1 MKTWKLVSGIIS
13 MVISLVVTF
22 QSCAVGV
29 LEAMGAEGSDS
40 ASGII
45 VAILLIAGGVVS
57 VATRK
62 GGKGGNIAIISIYG
76 IAAISGS
83 PQRYTK
89 TLMCGLFGAASAC
102 CWQLFLLRKGQ
113 SSLFRRMTR
122 QSDRKRDGE
131 GRLFLYYLSLRYG
144 QRP

>member
-40 ASGII
+40 ASGIS

-76 IAAISGS
+76 IAAIIGFTAKVYEDLNVWAVWCCVCVLLAVISLAKGTEQPV
-83 PQRYTK
+83 PQDDE
-89 TLMCGLFGAASAC
+89 A
-102 CWQLFLLRKGQ
+102 
-113 SSLFRRMTR
+113 
-122 QSDRKRDGE
+122 E
-131 GRLFLYYLSLRYG
+131 
-144 QRP
+144 

>member
-57 VATRK
+57 VAMRK
-62 GGKGGNIAIISIYG
+62 GGKGGDIAIISIYG
-76 IAAISGS
+76 IAAVIGFTAEI
-83 PQRYTK
+83 YTD
-89 TLMCGLFGAASAC
+89 LIVWAAWCCICVLLAVVSLVEGAEWPVPKDDEVA
-102 CWQLFLLRKGQ
+102 
-113 SSLFRRMTR
+113 
-122 QSDRKRDGE
+122 
-131 GRLFLYYLSLRYG
+131 
-144 QRP
+144 

>member
-76 IAAISGS
+76 IAAIIGFTAKV
-83 PQRYTK
+83 YED
-89 TLMCGLFGAASAC
+89 LNV
-102 CWQLFLLRKGQ
+102 
-113 SSLFRRMTR
+113 
-122 QSDRKRDGE
+122 
-131 GRLFLYYLSLRYG
+131 
-144 QRP
+144 